1 MMKDILRDFTFSNGT
16 RFIIFKNDTN
26 NICVREYIDEKIRN
40 GLDEFGVY
48 LDEYVDTIL
57 NNKTSYDFI
66 ENMNSN
72 INFISNKI
80 IEKYLETKEIDNVM
94 LEEREN
100 YIELQ
105 NAFIYYYEEFM
116 KTIDDYTCYM
126 EEYDVE

>member
-1 MMKDILRDFTFSNGT
+1 MDILRDFSFSNGT
-16 RFIIFKNDTN
+16 RFIIFKNEN
-26 NICVREYIDEKIRN
+26 NKICVREYIDKKIRN

-66 ENMNSN
+66 ERMRNN

-105 NAFIYYYEEFM
+105 NAFIYYYEEFI
-116 KTIDDYTCYM
+116 KVIDDYTCCM
-126 EEYDVE
+126 GEYDVE